1 MNKRPKSRF
10 KKLFKNMNI
19 LLVMKL
25 HQITAPKIGESTRMG
40 RTFQIAWHSLL
51 TTLVKLQAYVNLA
64 DHQLVTEL
72 LQNVLD
78 KIQSHSE

>member
-1 MNKRPKSRF
+1 MNKKPTSRF
-10 KKLFKNMNI
+10 KKLLKNMNI

-51 TTLVKLQAYVNLA
+51 TTLVKLQAYVILA
-64 DHQLVTEL
+64 DFL
-72 LQNVLD
+72 LFCLG
-78 KIQSHSE
+78 